1 MKPEELLK
9 GLPSDMKRNA
19 LLSMGGADSPEVMQA
34 QIQALTDIVYS
45 LCQELETLRGILKSK
60 ELMSESEY
68 KSARLQLMLRDHSG
82 VGPSPWLFHSYYRYF
97 LDEED
102 FLKAD
107 LKMND
112 EEIKEFQHRAKV
124 NESLT

>member
-1 MKPEELLK
+1 MKPEELLN
-9 GLPSDMKRNA
+9 GLPRDMKRNA
-19 LLSMGGADSPEVMQA
+19 LLSMRGADSPEIMQA

-45 LCQELETLRGILKSK
+45 LCQELETLRGVLKSK
-60 ELMSESEY
+60 EMMSESEY
-68 KSARLQLMLRDHSG
+68 KTARLQLMLRDHSG
-82 VGPSPWLFHSYYRYF
+82 LGPSPWEFHSYYRYF

-107 LKMND
+107 LKMNG
-112 EEIKEFQHRAKV
+112 EEIKEFKQRAKV